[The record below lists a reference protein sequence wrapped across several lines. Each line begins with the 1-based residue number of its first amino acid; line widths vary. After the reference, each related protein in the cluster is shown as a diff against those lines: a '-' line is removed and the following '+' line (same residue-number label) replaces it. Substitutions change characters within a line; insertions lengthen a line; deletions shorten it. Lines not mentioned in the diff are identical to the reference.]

1 MRAKGGKYLPRSRSF
16 VLNLPTDNKGK
27 RGENRTGVN
36 IPFIPFLALYEEK
49 ASITDAR
56 KFLKFCIPIL
66 SICHVKLCY
75 CMNNRPCEIIRVVL
89 KNILKFSFGS

>member
-1 MRAKGGKYLPRSRSF
+1 MRAKSGGKYLPRSQSF
-16 VLNLPTDNKGK
+16 VLNLPTDNKGE

-36 IPFIPFLALYEEK
+36 IPFIPYLALYEEK

-66 SICHVKLCY
+66 SC
-75 CMNNRPCEIIRVVL
+75 
-89 KNILKFSFGS
+89 

>member
-36 IPFIPFLALYEEK
+36 IPFTPYLALYEEK
-49 ASITDAR
+49 ASITDAM

-66 SICHVKLCY
+66 SC
-75 CMNNRPCEIIRVVL
+75 
-89 KNILKFSFGS
+89 

>member
-56 KFLKFCIPIL
+56 KFFKIL
-66 SICHVKLCY
+66 YS
-75 CMNNRPCEIIRVVL
+75 
-89 KNILKFSFGS
+89 NIVMLNYVIV